1 MADPL
6 EELYEQY
13 KKPVYT
19 FLCALC
25 HNRSVAEELTHD
37 TFIKAFKGLKSY
49 RGDASLK
56 TWLFRIARNTYLN
69 NAKKAST
76 RYERSFAEP
85 ELEAAGRYENADA
98 QMAVRETLLQLS
110 EQERSLLTLRS
121 HGFSVAEIAVVLGMT
136 EGSIKVGLH
145 RAKKKFRK
153 LYYDGE
159 VT

>member
-13 KKPVYT
+13 KKPVYN
-19 FLCALC
+19 FLCAMC
-25 HNRSVAEELTHD
+25 RNRSVAEELTHD

-49 RGDASLK
+49 RGEASLK

-69 NAKKAST
+69 NVKKAST
-76 RYERSFAEP
+76 RYELSFADP
-85 ELEAAGRYENADA
+85 EREAAGSYENADV
-98 QMAVRETLLQLS
+98 QMAVTETLLQLS
-110 EQERSLLTLRS
+110 EQERTLLTLRS
-121 HGFSVAEIAVVLGMT
+121 HGFSIAEMAVVLGLT
-136 EGSIKVGLH
+136 EGNIKVGLH

-153 LYYDGE
+153 LYFDGE